1 MNGESIKIRNASVKL
16 QRVNGLENVAACGIC
31 CDVCALH
38 KKMSCV
44 CGSGVEDVAK
54 KKVETRWGGK
64 GVLCLVLD
72 CAVKRG
78 VAYCMRD
85 CEEFPCPK
93 YFEWFFPYGKDY
105 LEMHINRKPQQ
116 EK

>member
-1 MNGESIKIRNASVKL
+1 MKH
-16 QRVNGLENVAACGIC
+16 VAACGIC

-38 KKMSCV
+38 EKLSCV
-44 CGSGVEDVAK
+44 CSSGVEEAAK
-54 KKVETRWGGK
+54 EKVGTRWGGK

-72 CAVKRG
+72 CAVKRSI
-78 VAYCMRD
+78 AYCMRD

-93 YFEWFFPYGKDY
+93 YFEWYFPYGKGY
-105 LEMHINRKPQQ
+105 LEMHIRRKPKHK